1 MVSTASTAFALAPL
15 TQDSTQAHSYPLIQR
30 WKGSFMTVFEVS
42 EPARQRLVHR
52 LNDYSHAV
60 PMSASRFIP
69 NRRFQFGHTLSSR
82 PAIAT
87 LKVIAQK
94 VKATTLRGVH
104 DAGLF
109 RMQLQTS
116 SSRPRLPFC
125 DRCAAFG
132 FPPPEHHTLPP
143 IPPHLLSPPPH

>member
-1 MVSTASTAFALAPL
+1 
-15 TQDSTQAHSYPLIQR
+15 
-30 WKGSFMTVFEVS
+30 MTVFEVP

-52 LNDYSHAV
+52 LNDYSQAV
-60 PMSASRFIP
+60 PMSASRFTP

-94 VKATTLRGVH
+94 VKATALRGLH

-109 RMQLQTS
+109 RMQPQTS
-116 SSRPRLPFC
+116 SSRPRLHFC
-125 DRCAAFG
+125 ERRSGLGFAAAENDEVVCIAHHLISAASQLARGPAGQDRCSTAVD
-132 FPPPEHHTLPP
+132 
-143 IPPHLLSPPPH
+143 